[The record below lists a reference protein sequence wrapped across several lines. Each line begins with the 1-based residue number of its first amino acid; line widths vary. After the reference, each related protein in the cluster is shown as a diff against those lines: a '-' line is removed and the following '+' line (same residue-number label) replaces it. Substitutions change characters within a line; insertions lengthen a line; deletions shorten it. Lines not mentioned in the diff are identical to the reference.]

1 MKFITRL
8 VQQSQATRLYDTL
21 ITVRTSQIREFHPL
35 CRCFPT
41 SYARLPFMNS
51 AFSLQRHSLRR
62 AFQLELFR
70 VRSPLLTESLLISF
84 PPLTDMLK
92 FRG

>member
-1 MKFITRL
+1 MKFITLL
-8 VQQSQATRLYDTL
+8 VQQSQATRLYDPIILLLTD
-21 ITVRTSQIREFHPL
+21 QIREFHPL
-35 CRCFPT
+35 CRRFPT
-41 SYARLPFMNS
+41 SYASPPLPVNV
-51 AFSLQRHSLRR
+51 FSLQRHSFRQ

-70 VRSPLLTESLLISF
+70 LRSPLLTESLLISF

>member
-8 VQQSQATRLYDTL
+8 VQQSQATRLYDPIIPVQTD
-21 ITVRTSQIREFHPL
+21 QIREFHPL
-35 CRCFPT
+35 CPRFPAC
-41 SYARLPFMNS
+41 YVRPPFMNS